1 MPSTRQ
7 YLVAGLICF
16 ISFLVFYGVTARG
29 KIQTSDEAAVFA
41 TGVSLATR
49 GQLAID
55 DFQWLQD
62 HVNVGERGP
71 DGHLYTKYFPGN
83 IFSVAL
89 IYKLTARSNDKP
101 YVWARELAPSTTGA
115 NWGLRLNAVW
125 GALGMTALLF
135 LVRRYFDW
143 RTAIATVVAI
153 GICSDWWYQSRGLF
167 SEIGAGAFL
176 IASLCLMSYER
187 SYASSVA
194 LAISILFR
202 PTNIF
207 ALPIW
212 MVSAWRKPRAAIGSA
227 LIIMAAGTFFAW
239 FNYIRFGSV
248 WNFGYAGERFG
259 GPFFKNL
266 EGVLFSPGRS
276 PFVYSPILLLAIPGA
291 WLLSRKE
298 RILTLLCLMII
309 AAYIFTVARV
319 FNWAG
324 GTSWGSRLLTPT
336 VPLFGVLLAPAI
348 DYVWRNRL
356 IAVAAVFL
364 GLAGLGVQVL
374 ALLRDPMRVMMEHV
388 ATGEIDN
395 QETLHTLRNS
405 WLALQIRSMPTWQP
419 CELDAALLRQSLVD
433 CPP

>member
-1 MPSTRQ
+1 
-7 YLVAGLICF
+7 
-16 ISFLVFYGVTARG
+16 
-29 KIQTSDEAAVFA
+29 
-41 TGVSLATR
+41 
-49 GQLAID
+49 
-55 DFQWLQD
+55 
-62 HVNVGERGP
+62 
-71 DGHLYTKYFPGN
+71 
-83 IFSVAL
+83 
-89 IYKLTARSNDKP
+89 
-101 YVWARELAPSTTGA
+101 
-115 NWGLRLNAVW
+115 
-125 GALGMTALLF
+125 
-135 LVRRYFDW
+135 
-143 RTAIATVVAI
+143 
-153 GICSDWWYQSRGLF
+153 
-167 SEIGAGAFL
+167 
-176 IASLCLMSYER
+176 
-187 SYASSVA
+187 
-194 LAISILFR
+194 
-202 PTNIF
+202 
-207 ALPIW
+207 
-212 MVSAWRKPRAAIGSA
+212 
-227 LIIMAAGTFFAW
+227 MAAGTFLAW
-239 FNYIRFGSV
+239 FNYIRFGSI
-248 WNFGYAGERFG
+248 WNFGYASERFG